1 MDLFPAP
8 LLEKLRTHVFRDQ
21 EVEENRPLMMRAR
34 KKAVQEELLKHHA
47 LCRAQSRIHRKRLQ
61 YQLKKIANKQHLLK
75 AKRELQQ
82 LEKKLPP
89 GSDSPESPDLES
101 PSRLRGESLSSRRHS
116 LSADLLSRLYPQNTP
131 IFR

>member
-1 MDLFPAP
+1 MF
-8 LLEKLRTHVFRDQ
+8 TDQ
-21 EVEENRPLMMRAR
+21 EAEENRPLVTRAR
-34 KKAVQEELLKHHA
+34 KRAVQDELLKHHA

-82 LEKKLPP
+82 LERKLPP
-89 GSDSPESPDLES
+89 GPDLES
-101 PSRLRGESLSSRRHS
+101 PSKLGEESLSSRRHS
-116 LSADLLSRLYPQNTP
+116 FSADLLSRLYPQNTP